1 LLRCAVCICVCK
13 RPRVQVATQAPLC
26 HCVLGRASCSGHIP
40 VPRVDVTT
48 PNLCAFAWASSQVS
62 RLALRISDCVRSS
75 DKQHMVWL
83 TDALTAHAH
92 TLCLVMLSFGSCQM
106 GDFVIGYGKCVR
118 VQSLGSST
126 PPPNDVG
133 GFDIASA
140 GYYEDGTTRILRF
153 TRPYEN
159 SIPGHVSICTD
170 GEPNCT
176 PPEQYSILCVPP
188 FMALFVCFHFWYDE
202 IFWTRPGGILATH
215 NHFAIPEVTLKG
227 HSQPPSHYCRHLAA
241 LSQ

>member
-1 LLRCAVCICVCK
+1 MAGHRLVEQWKDAGESRIPLVADWLLRCVHLHVQATSRASRDASTTVPSSP
-13 RPRVQVATQAPLC
+13 RPSLVQRSHPRATSRRYHSQPLPLC
-26 HCVLGRASCSGHIP
+26 IGKQP
-40 VPRVDVTT
+40 
-48 PNLCAFAWASSQVS
+48 SQQT

-92 TLCLVMLSFGSCQM
+92 TLFLSMLSFGSCQM

-188 FMALFVCFHFWYDE
+188 FMALFVCLFLFLV
-202 IFWTRPGGILATH
+202 R
-215 NHFAIPEVTLKG
+215 
-227 HSQPPSHYCRHLAA
+227 
-241 LSQ
+241 